1 MFLSHIIAIWLKKRL
16 EWEVNFNW
24 LPTIV
29 HVGVSVKNCASIRS
43 YLNQFPK
50 YYINMKSP
58 IVHTSSEQTPKN
70 MFCFS
75 LYVFLLFF
83 NTLDWESL
91 FRLAFC
97 KLLATETLLQM
108 WKNCA
113 ENPTILI
120 IPNMKKCFW
129 RLVLERISVL
139 HLGQLFAK
147 PLLCARHWSG
157 REGNKGEYDMNTEII
172 GKKPTFYC

>member
-1 MFLSHIIAIWLKKRL
+1 
-16 EWEVNFNW
+16 
-24 LPTIV
+24 
-29 HVGVSVKNCASIRS
+29 
-43 YLNQFPK
+43 
-50 YYINMKSP
+50 MKSP
-58 IVHTSSEQTPKN
+58 IVHTLSEQTPKN

-75 LYVFLLFF
+75 SYVFLLFF

-129 RLVLERISVL
+129 RSVLEHISVL
-139 HLGQLFAK
+139 HLGQLFVK
-147 PLLCARHWSG
+147 PLLCARHRSG
-157 REGNKGEYDMNTEII
+157 CGGNQGEYDTNTEII
-172 GKKPTFYC
+172 GKTYFFLLVQMLKVNFSVENPCEKLKPIFMCDLKRHERWFIWPLTFGSSLDYLELPWWLKW